1 MLSILL
7 QIATVTVAPG
17 GPAGAIAE
25 AVRGAPAGAR
35 VVVQAGSYRESGVV
49 VDRPLEL
56 VGVGRPVVDGD
67 GRGQIFTVTSP
78 GVTIRGFAIRGTGRS
93 AVEDRAGIRLDEAH
107 GCLVEDNHLDDTFF
121 GVYVARTEGCVVR
134 DNRIT
139 GTNLSEAL
147 SGNAIHLW
155 NSRDITITG
164 NTLRGHRDGIYLEFA
179 RHSIIT
185 GNTSH
190 GNLRYGLHYM
200 FSDSSEF
207 RGNSFREN
215 GAGVAV
221 MYTRHVVMADNRFED
236 NRGQAAFG
244 LLLKDIS
251 DSRIERNRIAG
262 NTVGLYVEGSDRVT
276 VTGNALERNGW
287 AVKLMANS
295 TDNTFSGNRFI
306 GNSFDVTTNGRQ
318 HTSRFEGN
326 YWDQYQGYD
335 LGGDGIGDVP
345 FRPVRLFAYLV
356 ARHEATLVLQRSLF
370 VDLLDAAE
378 RVLPVLSPEMLV
390 DQRPLMRAPR

>member
-262 NTVGLYVEGSDRVT
+262 NTVGLYIEGSDRVT

-287 AVKLMANS
+287 AVNLMANS

-335 LGGDGIGDVP
+335 LDGDGVGDVP

>member
-1 MLSILL
+1 MLSLLL
-7 QIATVTVAPG
+7 QIATITVAPG
-17 GPAGAIAE
+17 GPSGAIAE
-25 AVRGAPAGAR
+25 AVRSAPAGAR
-35 VVVQAGSYRESGVV
+35 VVVQAGLYRESGIV

-67 GRGQIFTVTSP
+67 GRGQIVTVTSP
-78 GVTIRGFAIRGTGRS
+78 GVTIRGFVIRGTGQS

-107 GCLVEDNHLDDTFF
+107 GCLVEDNDLEATFF
-121 GVYVARTEGCVVR
+121 GVYVARTEGCIVR
-134 DNRIT
+134 DNRIA
-139 GTNLSEAL
+139 GTSLSEAL

-155 NSRDITITG
+155 NSRDVTITG

-179 RHSIIT
+179 RHSRIA

-207 RGNSFREN
+207 RGNTFREN

-251 DSRIERNRIAG
+251 DSRIEDNRIIG
-262 NTVGLYVEGSDRVT
+262 NTVGLFVEGSDRIT
-276 VTGNALERNGW
+276 VSGNALERNGW

-295 TDNTFSGNRFI
+295 SDNTFAGNRFI

-326 YWDQYQGYD
+326 FWDQYQGYD
-335 LGGDGIGDVP
+335 LDGDGVGDVP

-378 RVLPVLSPEMLV
+378 RVLPVLSPETLV